1 MTKETPVISKKRH
14 LDVQLNL
21 RVDEALKG
29 KLDNLV
35 EARYTTL
42 SGIMREAILDLLD
55 KYAKEGN

>member
-1 MTKETPVISKKRH
+1 MTKETPLISKKRH

-35 EARYTTL
+35 EERYTTL
-42 SGIMREAILDLLD
+42 SGIMREAILDLLA